1 VTRPMSTSSL
11 DLVRK
16 YPIVRG
22 STIGILFYGFAGAA
36 TTPYQPLV
44 GIRVIGLSDFTYSVV
59 AFCAVVANLAASVAI
74 GLFSD
79 RVGRYRAP
87 MLLVTA
93 LGVIGF
99 GLVWLYPSAWVFA
112 LATIGPIALFNV
124 ISTLLFANI
133 RNHSNGMSPVELS
146 DSITIVR
153 MAISIAWIL
162 VPGLVGLIMSGT
174 GSPLTAYAFATLLSL
189 CCVLSIITMM
199 PLDHKA
205 DTQTTAKS
213 PTSSLEDL
221 KRLASPGV
229 IARLIGTALITSV
242 LHLNAIALPLIVTGR
257 GGGSF
262 EDVGMVMGF
271 VAALEAIFMLVWAR
285 LGRHTSQIRIFFIA
299 SALYAIYLVWLA
311 FLSTR
316 WEIYAA
322 SAIGGIGAAA
332 IVSQPI
338 SYLLGIIHDRPG
350 LSASLIAINMFV
362 AGGIGTA
369 LFAIGT
375 SFAGYGTVT
384 IMGAIAG
391 MSGVAVLAKA
401 EHKRNA

>member
-1 VTRPMSTSSL
+1 MSTSSL
-11 DLVRK
+11 DLVRQ
-16 YPIVRG
+16 YPIVRA
-22 STIGILFYGFAGAA
+22 STIAILFFGFAGAA
-36 TTPYQPLV
+36 TTPYQPIV

-59 AFCAVVANLAASVAI
+59 AFCAVVANLAASIAI
-74 GLFSD
+74 GLVSD
-79 RVGRYRAP
+79 RIGRYRAP
-87 MLLVTA
+87 MVIVTA
-93 LGVIGF
+93 LGIAGF
-99 GLVWLYPSAWVFA
+99 GLIWLFPSPWVFA

-133 RNHSNGMSPVELS
+133 RNHSAGMAPIELS

-162 VPGLVGLIMSGT
+162 VPGLVGAVLAGT
-174 GSPLTAYAFATLLSL
+174 GSPLTAYSFATLLSL
-189 CCVLSIITMM
+189 GCFLSIITLM
-199 PLDHKA
+199 PHDHKPDKNA
-205 DTQTTAKS
+205 QSTK
-213 PTSSLEDL
+213 PSSLADL
-221 KRLASPGV
+221 QRVISPGV
-229 IARLIGTALITSV
+229 FIRLIGTALITSV
-242 LHLNAIALPLIVTGR
+242 LHVNAIALPLIITGR
-257 GGGSF
+257 GGGTV

-271 VAALEAIFMLVWAR
+271 VAGLEAILMLVWAR
-285 LGRHTSQIRIFFIA
+285 IGRRKSQISIFFVA
-299 SALYAIYLVWLA
+299 SLLYAIYLVWLA
-311 FLSTR
+311 FLTTR

-362 AGGIGTA
+362 GGGIGTA

-391 MSGVAVLAKA
+391 LAGVAILAKV
-401 EHKRNA
+401 EYKKN

>member
-1 VTRPMSTSSL
+1 MSTSSS
-11 DLVRK
+11 DLVRQ
-16 YPIVRG
+16 YPIVRA
-22 STIGILFYGFAGAA
+22 STIAILFYGFAGAA

-44 GIRVIGLSDFTYSVV
+44 GIRVIGLSDFTYSIV
-59 AFCAVVANLAASVAI
+59 AFCAVIANLAASIAI
-74 GLFSD
+74 GLVSD
-79 RVGRYRAP
+79 RFGRYRAP
-87 MLLVTA
+87 MLFVTA
-93 LGVIGF
+93 LGVLGF
-99 GLVWLYPSAWVFA
+99 GVVWLFPSLWVFA

-124 ISTLLFANI
+124 VSTLLFANI
-133 RNHSNGMSPVELS
+133 RNHSNGMTPLELG

-162 VPGLVGLIMSGT
+162 VPGLVGLILSGT

-189 CCVLSIITMM
+189 CCFISIIIMM
-199 PLDHKA
+199 PHDHKISVENRS
-205 DTQTTAKS
+205 AKS
-213 PTSSLEDL
+213 SSLADL
-221 KRLASPGV
+221 QRLASPGV
-229 IARLIGTALITSV
+229 IARLIGTSLITSV

-257 GGGSF
+257 GGGTI

-271 VAALEAIFMLVWAR
+271 VAALEAVLMLVW
-285 LGRHTSQIRIFFIA
+285 GRIGRKASQISIFFAA
-299 SALYAIYLVWLA
+299 SVLYAIYLVWLA
-311 FLSTR
+311 SLSTR

-350 LSASLIAINMFV
+350 LSASLIAINMFI

-375 SFAGYGTVT
+375 SFSGYGTVT

-391 MSGVAVLAKA
+391 LAGVAVLARV
-401 EHKRNA
+401 EHKRN